1 MHLLVPQLWNYPL
14 VDAVIIVVHPPKTP
28 TPTEE
33 TGCSKPADTSMHTT
47 RKGPERAAKSA
58 GSKGTI
64 VVVGVQITRGKLADH
79 AHSLDFV
86 MDEAEGPWRKFLPYD
101 ADREKYQISGTLLWV
116 SEDPVLPWGPKKLP
130 MRLPIDLFLS

>member
-1 MHLLVPQLWNYPL
+1 
-14 VDAVIIVVHPPKTP
+14 
-28 TPTEE
+28 
-33 TGCSKPADTSMHTT
+33 MHTT

-86 MDEAEGPWRKFLPYD
+86 MDEAEGPWRKFLPYN
-101 ADREKYQISGTLLWV
+101 ADREKYQITDSAVG
-116 SEDPVLPWGPKKLP
+116 
-130 MRLPIDLFLS
+130 I